1 MLMAWN
7 YIHTWNLSFEKDGT
21 TILKIIESMQQW
33 WLESVNSSGGWNIE
47 ALKYGIREP
56 EAVNKVAYNLAIS

>member
-1 MLMAWN
+1 MTEDHAYGFKLYSYMN
-7 YIHTWNLSFEKDGT
+7 GS